1 MSSLRHT
8 AGNKGDL
15 QKMNSKTRAH
25 KLFRWLA
32 LTTQVLAVG
41 VMISLS
47 AHAQV
52 QNQQLVSQD
61 KTADAVTVT
70 EAGPA
75 SAATAPAPALPKP
88 ILPPPATNKWTGFY
102 GGGHVGYGWG
112 RADTSFTPLPTAVSF
127 FDMLPTTLRPDPK
140 GVIAGGQLGYNKEF
154 TPMVLSAEFTI
165 SWSNMNGTVT
175 VTPIIR
181 NNGSTFP
188 GTGFLTTHQD
198 TSWFG
203 TLRPRL
209 GILATPSHRLLLYG
223 TGGLA
228 FGHVNYSANSDFRP
242 GGTIQ
247 YPVAFSKTKKGWT
260 VGGGAEV
267 AVAPH
272 VSLNFEYLFYNLGNE
287 SITANPSPAN
297 PPFQVAYNWQTKA
310 QIFRVGVNL
319 H

>member
-1 MSSLRHT
+1 
-8 AGNKGDL
+8 
-15 QKMNSKTRAH
+15 MNAKTRSH
-25 KLFRWLA
+25 SLLRWLA
-32 LTTQVLAVG
+32 LSTQVLAVG
-41 VMISLS
+41 VLVSLS

-52 QNQQLVSQD
+52 QNQPQATQD
-61 KTADAVTVT
+61 KPADAATVT
-70 EAGPA
+70 EAVPA
-75 SAATAPAPALPKP
+75 STATVPSTPGPNP
-88 ILPPPATNKWTGFY
+88 IVLPPPSTNKWTGFY

-127 FDMLPTTLRPDPK
+127 FDMLPTTLRPDPR

-154 TPMVLSAEFTI
+154 TPIVLSAEFTI
-165 SWSNMNGTVT
+165 SWSNMNGTKT

-181 NNGSTFP
+181 NNGTTFP

-209 GILATPSHRLLLYG
+209 GILPTSSHRLLLYG
-223 TGGLA
+223 TGGFA
-228 FGHVNYSANSDFRP
+228 FGKVNYSANSDFRP

-247 YPVAFSKTKKGWT
+247 YPTSFSKNKKGWT